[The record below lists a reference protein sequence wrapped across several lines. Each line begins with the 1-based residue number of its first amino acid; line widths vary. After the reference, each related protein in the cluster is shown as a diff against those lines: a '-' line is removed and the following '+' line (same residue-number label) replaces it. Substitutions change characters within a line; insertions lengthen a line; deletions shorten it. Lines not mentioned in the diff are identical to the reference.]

1 MHFLLPVLEFFW
13 VHQSPVL
20 HIIVGRLYPELQ
32 RRKVLFKLRNLLRR
46 SNQLSTVPV
55 LDLLVCLSSRGLAH
69 LLKKADGVFN

>member
-20 HIIVGRLYPELQ
+20 HIIVGSLYPEVQ
-32 RRKVLFKLRNLLRR
+32 RVKVIFKLRNILRR

-55 LDLLVCLSSRGLAH
+55 LDLIICLSSRGLAH
-69 LLKKADGVFN
+69 LLKKADGVVN